1 MLVDVDLEALAIAA
15 VLPVSDGVADAIK
28 ERSSAEIEPADEH
41 AAEVADVADIVSSR
55 ADRGEEFD
63 SPHHRHVRTHGNGD
77 WQGNQPDAAVGEEHR
92 VGHENAK
99 NSA

>member
-41 AAEVADVADIVSSR
+41 AAEVADVAYFVIAQSKGS
-55 ADRGEEFD
+55 
-63 SPHHRHVRTHGNGD
+63 
-77 WQGNQPDAAVGEEHR
+77 
-92 VGHENAK
+92 
-99 NSA
+99 